1 MAYAVLTPGS
11 LFLQLDV
18 AEKLNQKIHTFT
30 YEKNQ
35 IFFFSAPITFS
46 LHSASAYAWHFIHY
60 YFFY

>member
-1 MAYAVLTPGS
+1 MAYAVLTPGHFRS
-11 LFLQLDV
+11 QQGV
-18 AEKLNQKIHTFT
+18 ADKTNQKIHTFT

-46 LHSASAYAWHFIHY
+46 LHSTSAYAWHFIHY